1 MNQLLDQGI
10 QINKELF
17 MNYQLL
23 IWLLSFG
30 DCHLWHLGEKCS
42 LKGVVRG
49 SCEIVPRV
57 SSCAFV
63 PVIVIGTLGKPGE

>member
-30 DCHLWHLGEKCS
+30 DCHLWHLDIERRVCEFVGEPGAI
-42 LKGVVRG
+42 L
-49 SCEIVPRV
+49 PRKI
-57 SSCAFV
+57 F
-63 PVIVIGTLGKPGE
+63 KPGGSP